1 MLAAAAV
8 VLVKRV
14 STVGAVLAHCRADPV
29 VDRQAPSRSV
39 DVRADCH
46 RVRLHFDG
54 AVDDDPRARPGDGA
68 EPVIAPA
75 LVAALIFAA
84 LPTGFVN
91 RRVWIAAGVAV
102 GLVALN
108 PAYQCAVRREHHR
121 DDSWQPAPAAGA

>member
-1 MLAAAAV
+1 MTILA
-8 VLVKRV
+8 L
-14 STVGAVLAHCRADPV
+14 GLATA
-29 VDRQAPSRSV
+29 Q
-39 DVRADCH
+39 
-46 RVRLHFDG
+46 
-54 AVDDDPRARPGDGA
+54 

-108 PAYQCAVRREHHR
+108 PAYRRR
-121 DDSWQPAPAAGA
+121 AAETLR